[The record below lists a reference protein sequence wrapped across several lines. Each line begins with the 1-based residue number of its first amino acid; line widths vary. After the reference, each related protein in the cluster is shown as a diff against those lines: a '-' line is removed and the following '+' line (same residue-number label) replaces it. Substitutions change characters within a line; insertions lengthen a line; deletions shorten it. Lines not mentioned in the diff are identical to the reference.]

1 MKIVEDKTITLLII
15 NEIKCVVQSYIEND
29 YVNLSPVQT
38 GRESFECSLSNI
50 RIDFVNDHITT
61 EGKENAKWKGFV
73 SALNIAEINNI
84 LKSKNMSLL
93 EPDWIRIDDCLPP
106 EMKEVKF
113 FTGEREFIGIMD
125 EDGIWEYIGTKDQ
138 EFHSSID
145 DGYIT
150 HWKEK

>member
-84 LKSKNMSLL
+84 LKSKNVSLL

-106 EMKEVKF
+106 EMKERKF